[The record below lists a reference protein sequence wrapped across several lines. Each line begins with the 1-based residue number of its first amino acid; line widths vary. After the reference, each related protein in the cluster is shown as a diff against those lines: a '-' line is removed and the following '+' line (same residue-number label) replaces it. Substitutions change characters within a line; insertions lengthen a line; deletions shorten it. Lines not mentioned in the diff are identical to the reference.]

1 MTNESTGA
9 PEFTDFDLSE
19 KVLKALEDV
28 GYTTPTPIQAQTIPV
43 ILEGHDL
50 LGQAQTGTGKT
61 AAFALP
67 LLSRLDLKQRM
78 PQVLV
83 LTPTRELALQVT
95 ESFGRYGS
103 HMKKLAVLAV
113 YGGQDYRLQLKPLKL
128 GVHVVVG
135 TPGRVMDHIRRG
147 KLDLSQLRCVV
158 LDEADEMLR
167 MGFIDDVEWI
177 LGHVPDEGQMALFS
191 ATLPEPIRDI
201 ARRHLIDP
209 EEITI
214 EKQTVVVEAITQR
227 YWMVREELK
236 LEVLSRLLE
245 IEKVDGMIVFAKTRD
260 TTVELARS
268 LKKRGYECEALNGD
282 ILQENREK
290 IVQRFRQ
297 GKFDILVA
305 TDVAARGLDVDRISH
320 VINYDMPFDSEAY
333 IHRIGRTGRA
343 GRAGQA
349 ISLVTPKQRNL
360 LAMVERATSQKIEKM
375 NLPSMAEVNE
385 HRIVRFKNRISHT
398 LETEDLTLF
407 KDLVQQVQNERDLD
421 PVDIA
426 AALAHLAQGK
436 TPLLLTQELPES
448 NPKKDRKEKQGKKD
462 KQTLGPQEHIK
473 QRRLPAGMERYRV
486 EVGRKHQVRITD
498 LIKVV
503 SREAGMDAEFI
514 GQIDLYDDF
523 SLVDMPEGMPREIFK
538 ALKKAQVAGQAL
550 RITKM
555 PQGKGG
561 FKPHKKGGPRKKR

>member
-1 MTNESTGA
+1 MSIESTGA
-9 PEFTDFDLSE
+9 PAFADFALSE
-19 KVLKALEDV
+19 QVLQALEDV
-28 GYTTPTPIQAQTIPV
+28 GYRTPTPIQAQTIPV
-43 ILEGHDL
+43 MLEGHDL

-67 LLSRLDLKQRM
+67 LLSQLNLKQRV

-113 YGGQDYRLQLKPLKL
+113 YGGQDYRVQLKQLKL

-147 KLDLSQLRCVV
+147 KLDLSALRGVV

-177 LGHVPDEGQMALFS
+177 LGHVPDEAQMALFS
-191 ATLPEPIRDI
+191 ATLPGPIRDI

-214 EKQTVVVEAITQR
+214 EQETVVVEAIAQR
-227 YWMVREELK
+227 YWMVREDLK
-236 LEVLSRLLE
+236 LEVLCRLLE
-245 IEKVDGMIVFAKTRD
+245 TEAVEGMIVFAKTRD
-260 TTVELARS
+260 TTVELARA
-268 LKKRGYECEALNGD
+268 LKQRGCECEALNGD

-320 VINYDMPFDSEAY
+320 VINYDMPLDSEAY

-343 GRAGQA
+343 GRTGQA
-349 ISLVTPKQRNL
+349 ISLVTPRQRHL
-360 LAMVERATSQKIEKM
+360 LDMVERATGQKIEKM
-375 NLPSMAEVNE
+375 NLPSVAKVNE
-385 HRIVRFKNRISHT
+385 HRIARFKNRITHT
-398 LETEDLTLF
+398 LDTQDLALF
-407 KDLVQQVQNERDLD
+407 KDLIGQMQTERNLD
-421 PVDIA
+421 PLDIA

-436 TPLLLTQELPES
+436 TPLLLAQDLPEAKP
-448 NPKKDRKEKQGKKD
+448 NKD
-462 KQTLGPQEHIK
+462 KRDKPAKDSQERIK
-473 QRRLPAGMERYRV
+473 HRRLPAGMERFRI
-486 EVGRKHQVRITD
+486 EVGRQHQVRITD
-498 LIKVV
+498 IIKVL

-523 SLVDMPEGMPREIFK
+523 TLVDMPAGMPREIFK
-538 ALKKAQVAGQAL
+538 AIKKAQVAGQTL
-550 RITKM
+550 RITKVPM
-555 PQGKGG
+555 GKNKGRPQT
-561 FKPHKKGGPRKKR
+561 HKKGGSRKKN